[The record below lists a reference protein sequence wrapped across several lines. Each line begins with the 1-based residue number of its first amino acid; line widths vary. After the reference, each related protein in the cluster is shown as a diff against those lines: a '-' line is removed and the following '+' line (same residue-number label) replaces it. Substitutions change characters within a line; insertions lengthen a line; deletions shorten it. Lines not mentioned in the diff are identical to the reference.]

1 MREET
6 LLRRGTTLVRRLR
19 LEPGEAT
26 AWHRDPHHRVS
37 VILRGDALSIEYRD
51 GGASERIALE
61 PGQAGWDEP
70 TERVHRGVNTG
81 AQPYEEVTVYFL
93 ASPEAAPQLADPEVD
108 A

>member
-1 MREET
+1 M
-6 LLRRGTTLVRRLR
+6 RRLR

-51 GGASERIALE
+51 GGPSERVELA
-61 PGQAGWDEP
+61 PGEVGWDEP
-70 TERVHRGVNTG
+70 TDRVHRGVNTG
-81 AQPYEEVTVYFL
+81 TQPYEEVTVFFL
-93 ASPEAAPQLADPEVD
+93 AAPDAAPQLAEPE